1 MDKNTGDF
9 EPLIRLVR
17 ERISLSRNKRLREA
31 LSERG
36 AAEKRLAKE
45 LPAAVAIEWGEAMPG
60 EAPPPS
66 AEAAKLSDKELAAL
80 TRKVTRRLEKQGD
93 EGESKILRAARRAP
107 ASTDEDEQ
115 DEKEQTLKLIAKNA
129 GLTNRERDVYELT
142 LCEVEDEE
150 IAEILG
156 LKRDSL
162 TKTKYRMMQKL
173 RGSAAKVGFSEKL
186 K

>member
-1 MDKNTGDF
+1 VTTNFD
-9 EPLIRLVR
+9 PIVARVR
-17 ERISLSRNKRLREA
+17 KRINLGRNKRLRDA
-31 LSERG
+31 LSEGSTDPSARLSRELPTAVIIEWTEMHPDG
-36 AAEKRLAKE
+36 EPPASVDDVSNEEMRTLTNRVTKRLAKQ
-45 LPAAVAIEWGEAMPG
+45 A
-60 EAPPPS
+60 
-66 AEAAKLSDKELAAL
+66 
-80 TRKVTRRLEKQGD
+80 D
-93 EGESKILRAARRAP
+93 EGEKVVGAARRAP

-115 DEKEQTLKLIAKNA
+115 DEKKQTLKLIAQNA

-173 RGSAAKVGFSEKL
+173 RASAAKVGYSEKL